1 MYIYYSGSLLKF
13 WAHVPPARRPRFRRL
28 CYYKIFSSSKQGP
41 RSSALQTIIYVL
53 YIIYLLLNSKNIY
66 FIEIDPKSNLI
77 KVCQN
82 RDRNTTK
89 KKYFGEEKQIGS
101 DIIILE

>member
-1 MYIYYSGSLLKF
+1 M
-13 WAHVPPARRPRFRRL
+13 
-28 CYYKIFSSSKQGP
+28 
-41 RSSALQTIIYVL
+41 
-53 YIIYLLLNSKNIY
+53 Y